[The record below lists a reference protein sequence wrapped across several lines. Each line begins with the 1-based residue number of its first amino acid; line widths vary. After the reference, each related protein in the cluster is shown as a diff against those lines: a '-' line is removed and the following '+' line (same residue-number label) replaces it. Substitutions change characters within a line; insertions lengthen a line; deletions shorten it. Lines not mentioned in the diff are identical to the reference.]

1 MERISHGRGR
11 PAGHAGI
18 GFWLFGDRY
27 VAKQIS
33 REVGTLGP
41 PVSRPPPLLV
51 SLRTKTEWKWNRPFC
66 FLPPSS
72 SSSHPPLRHKP
83 GTLVVVWLSLV
94 LFFMTTRETERVDAN
109 LFLSA
114 RFTFR
119 FHSAVMKGINKEEK
133 TRERESPR
141 YGSHLRD
148 DDDGHDGRLEEPQ
161 QLHRR

>member
-1 MERISHGRGR
+1 
-11 PAGHAGI
+11 
-18 GFWLFGDRY
+18 
-27 VAKQIS
+27 
-33 REVGTLGP
+33 
-41 PVSRPPPLLV
+41 
-51 SLRTKTEWKWNRPFC
+51 
-66 FLPPSS
+66 
-72 SSSHPPLRHKP
+72 
-83 GTLVVVWLSLV
+83 
-94 LFFMTTRETERVDAN
+94 MTTRETERVDAN

-119 FHSAVMKGINKEEK
+119 FHSAVLKGINKEEK